1 MTLSKGLAMT
11 KAWSRCV
18 FLVLLCPGMLI
29 GGEWNSEAEITV
41 HPFPLQ
47 QVRLLDGPLKEAMG
61 RNRAFLRGLELDR
74 LLHTFRLTAGIPSA
88 AEPLGGWETPTV
100 ELRGHFTG
108 HFLSACAL
116 MYASEGDALLKAKAD
131 TLVTQLA
138 QCQDKLGSGYLSA
151 FPEEFID
158 RVETTGKVWAPWYTL
173 HKIFQGLIDVYV
185 YTGNTQALD
194 VAKKMAAWAK
204 RRTDRLSDDQMQHML
219 KTEFGGMSESLFNL
233 YAITKDPDHLTLA
246 KRFEKR
252 SFLDPLQDRVD
263 KLRGLHVNTHIP
275 QVIGA
280 ARGYEL
286 TGEDRYH
293 TIASFFWN
301 QVVRAR
307 SYATG
312 GTSNGEVWGS
322 DPYHLSTQL
331 GPTTEESC
339 CSYNMLKLTSHL
351 FSWDPEP
358 EYADYYERTYL
369 NSILPTQD
377 PKTGML
383 EYYKPLGSG
392 WYKTFGTPRN
402 SFWCCTGTGV
412 ESFGRLA
419 SDAYY
424 HDRNSIIVNLFVP
437 SEVRWDDKGLVLRQ
451 ETQFPER
458 PGTRLTVQAKKPVTV
473 SLKIRVPKWSDDGAR
488 VSINGQETQ
497 VTSSPG
503 SYLIIARSWKDG
515 DKVDVE
521 FHMALHLHPMPDN
534 PEIAAIMYG
543 PLVLAGKLD
552 RGGLADSLRYG
563 PSGPQLPPMLA
574 PIFVTNGGT
583 LESWIERMPGTALAF
598 RTKGIGVPR
607 DVELVPLMDI
617 ADERYA
623 VYWNFFTKAAWE
635 DARRESEHLAGKLVD
650 KFEIGDQSSE
660 VAHSLVG
667 NEILRGSDA
676 GRLWVSTK
684 DWFNLSMKVLIDR
697 PVDLQVT
704 YARGDTGRAYTVAID
719 DIPVHGEPV
728 AKQLP
733 DGTVQEEYQI
743 PLTMTHGRRTALV
756 SFQSRRWNEGK
767 KLLSC
772 EMHGSLRSE

>member
-1 MTLSKGLAMT
+1 MKT
-11 KAWSRCV
+11 WSRN
-18 FLVLLCPGMLI
+18 VLLLFICPGFVASSQT
-29 GGEWNSEAEITV
+29 NNEAKIAV

-47 QVRLLDGPLKEAMG
+47 QVRLLDGPLKDAAE

-74 LLHTFRLTAGIPSA
+74 LLHTFRLTAGIPSSA
-88 AEPLGGWETPTV
+88 IPLGGWETPTV

-116 MYASEGDALLKAKAD
+116 MYAGDGDTVLKARTD
-131 TLVTQLA
+131 TLVAQLA
-138 QCQDKLGSGYLSA
+138 ACQDKLGSGYLSA

-173 HKIFQGLIDVYV
+173 HKIFQGLIDVST
-185 YTGNTQALD
+185 YTGNAQALD
-194 VAKKMAAWAK
+194 VVKKMAAWAK
-204 RRTDRLSDDQMQHML
+204 KRTDRRSDEQMQHML

-233 YAITKDPDHLTLA
+233 YAITKDPDHLALA

-252 SFLDPLQDRVD
+252 SFLDPLQDHVD

-275 QVIGA
+275 QVIGT

-286 TGEDRYH
+286 TGEERYR
-293 TIASFFWN
+293 TIASFFWT
-301 QVVRAR
+301 QVVQAR

-312 GTSNGEVWGS
+312 GTSNAEVWGS
-322 DPYHLSTQL
+322 EPYHLSMQL

-358 EYADYYERTYL
+358 AYADYYERTYL

-392 WYKTFGTPRN
+392 WYKTFCTPRN

-419 SDAYY
+419 SDVYY
-424 HDRNSIIVNLFVP
+424 HDENSVLINLYVP
-437 SEVRWDDKGLVLRQ
+437 SEVRWVEKGVTLRQ
-451 ETQFPER
+451 ETGFPES
-458 PGTRLTVQAKKPVTV
+458 PGTRLIIQAKKPVTFA
-473 SLKIRVPKWSDDGAR
+473 LKIRVPKWSDHGVG
-488 VSINGQETQ
+488 VSINGKETQ

-503 SYLIIARSWKDG
+503 SYLILERSWRNG
-515 DKVDVE
+515 DRIDVK
-521 FHMALHLHPMPDN
+521 FQMSLHLDPMPDD
-534 PEIAAIMYG
+534 PTIAAIMYG
-543 PLVLAGKLD
+543 PIVLAGKLD
-552 RGGLADSLRYG
+552 EGGLADSLRYG
-563 PSGPQLPPMLA
+563 PMGPQLPPVLA

-583 LESWIERMPGTALAF
+583 LDSWIERVPGNRLKF
-598 RTKGIGVPR
+598 RTKGIGTPR
-607 DVELVPLMDI
+607 DVELVPLKDI

-623 VYWNFFTKAAWE
+623 VYWNFFTKPAWE
-635 DARRESEHLAGKLVD
+635 EARRESERLAGKRLDTFV
-650 KFEIGDQSSE
+650 IGDQISE
-660 VAHSLVG
+660 TAHNLVG

-676 GRLWVSTK
+676 GKPWVSTK

-697 PVDLQVT
+697 PVDLRLT
-704 YARGDTGRAYTVAID
+704 YAKGDTGRAYAIAID
-719 DIPVHGEPV
+719 DIPVHVKPATKEL
-728 AKQLP
+728 A
-733 DGTVQEEYQI
+733 DGTVEEVYQI
-743 PLTMTHGRRTALV
+743 PLTMTHGRRTSLV
-756 SFQSRRWNEGK
+756 SFQSRRWVEGK

-772 EMHGSLRSE
+772 EMHGALREQ